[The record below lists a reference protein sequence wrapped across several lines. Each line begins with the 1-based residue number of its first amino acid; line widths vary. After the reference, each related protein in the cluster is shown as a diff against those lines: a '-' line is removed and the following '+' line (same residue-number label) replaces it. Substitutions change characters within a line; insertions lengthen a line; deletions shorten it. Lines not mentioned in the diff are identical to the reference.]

1 MAEAEQPK
9 KGSTSK
15 FQDAL
20 GKTDTLIYNALGVN
34 VESLLNALGIKSLKD
49 LKNIKWSDI
58 NWGALLQI
66 LYALNPTQLKQLLSK
81 FNLSNFNLRS
91 LLAILGIPEDVI
103 SLLSFIQSAFS
114 EGGGIFTG
122 GKSTLGINGTFV
134 PTSGWL
140 PGYDESLLDI
150 NNPPVTGIVLNTPDD
165 PTNPDYLTPGSE
177 NLLNVLAGV
186 DSAEEAI
193 AATLPQGGYGE
204 FYYQYIKT
212 PIRFESSKFFPFSE
226 AGGYD
231 IIRSA
236 FARQLGYIPQV
247 EEVSVGV
254 NEGRVDLIGFD
265 TLGSTQYFWII
276 LMYNGITD
284 VKQLTANTK
293 LRVPSRDALEQL
305 YFTVKSQGNS
315 ES

>member
-1 MAEAEQPK
+1 MAEAAQPK

-34 VESLLNALGIKSLKD
+34 VEALMNALGIKSLAD
-49 LKNIKWSDI
+49 LKNIKWANI
-58 NWGALLQI
+58 NWGALLQV

-91 LLAILGIPEDVI
+91 LLALLGIPEDVI
-103 SLLSFIQSAFS
+103 QLLSYIQSAFS

-150 NNPPVTGIVLNTPDD
+150 NNPPITGLVLNTPND
-165 PTNPDYLTPGSE
+165 PNNPDYLTPGSE
-177 NLLNVLAGV
+177 NMLNVLAGV

-193 AATLPQGGYGE
+193 SATLPQKGIGE

-226 AGGYD
+226 VGGYD
-231 IIRSA
+231 IIRSR
-236 FARQLGYIPQV
+236 FARELGYIPQV
-247 EEVSVGV
+247 EEMAVGV
-254 NEGRVDLIGFD
+254 NEGRVDLAGFD
-265 TLGSTQYFWII
+265 ALGSTQYFWII
-276 LMYNGITD
+276 MMYNGITD
-284 VKQLTANTK
+284 VNQLTANTK

-305 YFTVKSQGNS
+305 YFTVKSQGNN